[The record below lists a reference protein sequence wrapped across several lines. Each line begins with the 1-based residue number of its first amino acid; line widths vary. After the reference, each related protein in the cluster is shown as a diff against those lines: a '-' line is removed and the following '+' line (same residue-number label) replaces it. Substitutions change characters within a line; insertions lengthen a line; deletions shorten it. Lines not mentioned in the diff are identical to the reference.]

1 MASVSASLRDVD
13 LSALDYREPINDLP
27 RASPVSM
34 PIQALDQ
41 PPARDFGPTT
51 GQPWARRAGLV
62 GFTLLATTLAV
73 LALHDAFAADRLTVA
88 EIVHLTLF
96 AALFA
101 WTAFAFASAFAGFVV
116 SLTSRGSGLRD
127 GPVTARTAI
136 LAPVYNEA
144 PGPVFARLEAMM
156 RDLDAEGL
164 SDRFDLFILSD
175 TRALM
180 IAVAEQAA
188 FRRLRRVLGD
198 RAHVYYRRRAE
209 NTDRKAGNIA
219 DWVQTFGGAYENMVV
234 LDADSLMTGQ
244 VLGRLSGMMQANPR
258 VGLIQT
264 VPAVIGART
273 LFARLEQFASRLYGP
288 MFACGMAWWCGS
300 EGNYWGHNAIIRV
313 RAFAEHAGLPHLKG
327 RKPFGGHIMSH
338 DFVEAALMR
347 RAGWQVRLEP
357 NLDGSWE
364 EGPPTLID
372 QIVRDRRWCQGN
384 LQHLGVVAA
393 RGLNLVSRFHL
404 IRGLSTYL
412 AAPMWIALLA
422 LSVGL
427 MVFPGVLAGARIGAA
442 SPSAAGV
449 LLGVMAVS
457 VVFLTLPKFMA
468 LAAATTRGEL
478 ERFGGAGTAVRNIL
492 VETGLSTLLAP
503 VSLFAQTRAVISVL
517 SGRDSGWKPQRRDVD
532 GLSFAEAFATH
543 RPEFAFGLAL
553 IGLCLALQPAALIW
567 AAPPAVGLAGAFL
580 LSALTARSVDDSW
593 LATPETLAPHVV
605 ILETQALT
613 ETRAPTPPTPVIV
626 SRPATVL
633 AAAAA

>member
-1 MASVSASLRDVD
+1 VD
-13 LSALDYREPINDLP
+13 LSALDYREPLDDLP

-41 PPARDFGPTT
+41 PPARDFGPTM

-62 GFTLLATTLAV
+62 VFTLLSTTLAV

-88 EIVHLTLF
+88 EIAHLTLF

-116 SLTSRGSGLRD
+116 SLTTRGSGLRD

-164 SDRFDLFILSD
+164 SERFDLFILSD
-175 TRALM
+175 TRAPM
-180 IAVAEQAA
+180 IAVAEQTA

-219 DWVQTFGGAYENMVV
+219 DWVQTFGAAYEHMVV

-288 MFACGMAWWCGS
+288 MFARGMAWWCGS

-313 RAFAEHAGLPHLKG
+313 RAFIEHAGLPHLKG
-327 RKPFGGHIMSH
+327 RKPFGGHILSH

-357 NLDGSWE
+357 DLSGSWE

-393 RGLNLVSRFHL
+393 RGLNPVSRFHL

-427 MVFPGVLAGARIGAA
+427 MVSPDVLAGARIGTA

-457 VVFLTLPKFMA
+457 VVFLILPKFMA
-468 LAAATTRGEL
+468 LAAATAQGDL
-478 ERFGGAGTAVRNIL
+478 ERFGGVGTAVRNIL
-492 VETGLSTLLAP
+492 LETGLSTLLAP

-532 GLSFAEAFATH
+532 GLSFAEAFAAH
-543 RPEFAFGLAL
+543 RPEFVFGLAL

-580 LSALTARSVDDSW
+580 LSALTARSVGDNW
-593 LATPETLAPHVV
+593 LATPETLAPHAV
-605 ILETQALT
+605 ILEAQALT

>member
-1 MASVSASLRDVD
+1 MASVSASFRDVD
-13 LSALDYREPINDLP
+13 SSAPAHPEPLEDLP
-27 RASPVSM
+27 RASPLAM
-34 PIQALDQ
+34 PVQALDQ
-41 PPARDFGPTT
+41 APVRDFGPTS
-51 GQPWARRAGLV
+51 GQPWGRRAALV
-62 GFTLLATTLAV
+62 AFTVAATTLAV
-73 LALHDAFAADRLTVA
+73 LALHDAFAADRLTAAEVA
-88 EIVHLTLF
+88 HLTLF

-116 SLTSRGSGLRD
+116 TLTSRGDGLES

-164 SDRFDLFILSD
+164 ADRFHLFILSD
-175 TRALM
+175 TRAPM

-188 FRRLRRVLGD
+188 FRRLRRALGD
-198 RAHVYYRRRAE
+198 RASVYYRRRAE

-219 DWVQTFGGAYENMVV
+219 DWVRAFGGAYENMVV

-244 VLGRLSGMMQANPR
+244 TLGRLAGMMQAHPR

-264 VPAVIGART
+264 VPAVIGAHT

-288 MFACGMAWWCGS
+288 MFARGMAWWCGS

-327 RKPFGGHIMSH
+327 RKPFGGHILSH

-357 NLDGSWE
+357 ELDGSWE

-393 RGLNLVSRFHL
+393 RGLNPVSRFHL
-404 IRGLSTYL
+404 VRGLSTYL

-427 MVFPGVLAGARIGAA
+427 MVFPDRLAGARIGAA

-457 VVFLTLPKFMA
+457 VVFLILPKFLA
-468 LAAATTRGEL
+468 LSAAAARGDL
-478 ERFGGAGTAVRNIL
+478 ARFGGAGTAVRNIL
-492 VETGLSTLLAP
+492 LETGLSTLLAP
-503 VSLFAQTRAVISVL
+503 VSLFAQTRAVVSVL
-517 SGRDSGWKPQRRDVD
+517 AGRDSGWRPQRRDVD
-532 GLSFAEAFATH
+532 GLSFAEAFTAH
-543 RPEFAFGLAL
+543 RSEFVFGLAL
-553 IGLCLALQPAALIW
+553 IGVCLALQPAALIW
-567 AAPPAVGLAGAFL
+567 AAPPAAGLAGAFL
-580 LSALTARSVDDSW
+580 LSALTARGVDDSW
-593 LATPETLAPHVV
+593 LATPETLAPPGV
-605 ILETQALT
+605 ITEARGLT
-613 ETRAPTPPTPVIV
+613 DRRAPVLPTPVSV
-626 SRPATVL
+626 PRPATVL
-633 AAAAA
+633 AAAPA